1 MYKILIP
8 AKAGISWNKT
18 IILKIKSAYLFAF
31 LFALNFCA
39 AQENWIIL
47 DKSDYSIMYPGN
59 WENKD
64 IKEYPGVELILFAG
78 SNLSKKEGFTES
90 INLVIEAISAYN
102 ISLEYYIE

>member
-1 MYKILIP
+1 
-8 AKAGISWNKT
+8 
-18 IILKIKSAYLFAF
+18 
-31 LFALNFCA
+31 
-39 AQENWIIL
+39 
-47 DKSDYSIMYPGN
+47 MYPSN